1 MATKVI
7 MPKAGMAME
16 QGTVVKWFR
25 REGETVVQG
34 EPLLE
39 ILTDKVN
46 MEIEAEAS
54 GTLLKIVAPEGTVL
68 PVLRTIA
75 YIGEEGERIEESD
88 ESRPTITE
96 KAEPLQERVDH
107 ESYEYASPPDE
118 KKRATPAARAEAR
131 VRDLNI
137 TEIAGTGPKGRVQK
151 DDVLKHGTVRAT
163 PLAQKIAAERHISLH
178 DVSGSGYAGKI
189 RSEDIYDRLCK
200 PATLQDEMVAMSP
213 MRQVIAK
220 RMSESYFTAPVFS
233 LEIEVDMLRAKN
245 MLDDIREPML
255 RKYQVKPTMTDLIIF
270 ATARGLQS
278 YPQLNASL
286 EGDRIRRYG
295 NVNMALAVGLDEGLM
310 VPVIQRAD
318 QLAFHELV
326 AKRTDLV
333 QRTLGEKLLPDE
345 TVGSSFTISNL
356 GMYGIKSFTSII
368 NQPNSAILGVGAMID
383 TVVPRDGEIV
393 VRPIMSL
400 ILTIDHRVVDGAKGA
415 EFLSHLK
422 NILEN
427 PLQLFV

>member
-1 MATKVI
+1 M
-7 MPKAGMAME
+7 
-16 QGTVVKWFR
+16 
-25 REGETVVQG
+25 
-34 EPLLE
+34 
-39 ILTDKVN
+39 
-46 MEIEAEAS
+46 
-54 GTLLKIVAPEGTVL
+54 
-68 PVLRTIA
+68 
-75 YIGEEGERIEESD
+75 
-88 ESRPTITE
+88 
-96 KAEPLQERVDH
+96 
-107 ESYEYASPPDE
+107 
-118 KKRATPAARAEAR
+118 
-131 VRDLNI
+131 
-137 TEIAGTGPKGRVQK
+137 QK

-163 PLAQKIAAERHISLH
+163 PLAQKIAAEHHISLH